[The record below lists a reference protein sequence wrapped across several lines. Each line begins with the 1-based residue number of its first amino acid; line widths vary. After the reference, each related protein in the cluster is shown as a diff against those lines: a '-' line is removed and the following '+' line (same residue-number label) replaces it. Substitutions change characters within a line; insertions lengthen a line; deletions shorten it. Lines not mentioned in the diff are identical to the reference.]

1 MVESKRA
8 LVMENVRT
16 VLPFLKE
23 GLDEGP
29 SRAIYPSEDTGP
41 PEEVDELL
49 FISDEEGPN
58 AACVWSHHNKVAFS
72 YLKSFLEGFGQWAH
86 VMWDSEQLN
95 EWGVLHADAE
105 SLANAKPSDPS

>member
-41 PEEVDELL
+41 PEEGDELL

-58 AACVWSHHNKVAFS
+58 AAWVWSHHRRLPGMCTRDVGLATTE
-72 YLKSFLEGFGQWAH
+72 LVGF
-86 VMWDSEQLN
+86 
-95 EWGVLHADAE
+95 
-105 SLANAKPSDPS
+105 AKG